1 MAAIKVSSVEQF
13 DRIGRLVVAILA
25 GSTPDRNGLLRGF
38 QLRLGAAFLS
48 KVKKAYVVKSRGG
61 RGDDGITWPD
71 LSPATVA
78 GRRRVAKS
86 SGRKKDKTYVSAR
99 RYNVARREAFARLQ
113 FRMSRDDARKAA
125 KRIAATDERVTA
137 TAGKSKIAAAR
148 LMKSGVDYDILR
160 DTGILFNSLSPGRVN
175 GSAYTTPEN
184 QVMNAGTRSIVVGTN
199 VAYAGAHHHG
209 TKHIPRR
216 ALWPDRMPD
225 AWVSDMVGTALRGL
239 GKAIELVA
247 QHSNPGPPPLGGV

>member
-1 MAAIKVSSVEQF
+1 MAAIKVESVEQF

-25 GSTPDRNGLLRGF
+25 GRTPDRNGLLRGF

-48 KVKKAYVVKSRGG
+48 KVKQAYVVKSRGG

-78 GRRRVAKS
+78 GRRKITKAT
-86 SGRKKDKTYVSAR
+86 GPKKDKTHVSSR
-99 RYNVARREAFARLQ
+99 RHNVARREAFTRLQ
-113 FRMSRDDARKAA
+113 FRMSRDDARAVA
-125 KRIAATDERVTA
+125 DGIARHDERVTA
-137 TAGKSKIAAAR
+137 TAGKSKIASAR
-148 LMKSGVDYDILR
+148 LMKGGVDYDILR
-160 DTGILFNSLSPGRVN
+160 DTGILFNSLSPGKVN
-175 GSAYTTPEN
+175 GSAYTTPDN

-216 ALWPDRMPD
+216 ALCPDRMPD
-225 AWVSDMVGTALRGL
+225 AWVSHMVGTALRGV

-247 QHSNPGPPPLGGV
+247 QRGGV